1 MNKLESRI
9 IHSCFFSTR
18 CANYLFRDYLK
29 GFHKRKLE
37 RRERAQKEL
46 EDEIKS
52 DLKNLRQK
60 VFARWLFRQID
71 LTLSF

>member
-1 MNKLESRI
+1 MNKHESKITFVDREI
-9 IHSCFFSTR
+9 LIC
-18 CANYLFRDYLK
+18 LFVREYLK

-60 VFARWLFRQID
+60 VSCYFSEHEN
-71 LTLSF
+71 TSSFI

>member
-1 MNKLESRI
+1 
-9 IHSCFFSTR
+9 
-18 CANYLFRDYLK
+18 LFRDYLK

-52 DLKNLRQK
+52 DLKILRQK
-60 VFARWLFRQID
+60 VILNLKD
-71 LTLSF
+71 SFLYFFI

>member
-1 MNKLESRI
+1 M
-9 IHSCFFSTR
+9 FFFVR
-18 CANYLFRDYLK
+18 EYLK

-46 EDEIKS
+46 EDEIKN

-60 VFARWLFRQID
+60 VTGKFFLNKLMFIFVVQLA
-71 LTLSF
+71 T

>member
-1 MNKLESRI
+1 MPSDRS
-9 IHSCFFSTR
+9 HFS
-18 CANYLFRDYLK
+18 RDYLK

-46 EDEIKS
+46 EDEIKT

-60 VFARWLFRQID
+60 VFNQWAKKIRSLRLVFI
-71 LTLSF
+71 

>member
-1 MNKLESRI
+1 MPSDRS
-9 IHSCFFSTR
+9 HF
-18 CANYLFRDYLK
+18 FRDYLK

-46 EDEIKS
+46 EDEIKT

-60 VFARWLFRQID
+60 VFTQWLKKKIRSLRLVFI
-71 LTLSF
+71 

>member
-1 MNKLESRI
+1 M
-9 IHSCFFSTR
+9 
-18 CANYLFRDYLK
+18 K

>member
-1 MNKLESRI
+1 MSKRESTQLFFLYDSSLR
-9 IHSCFFSTR
+9 SC
-18 CANYLFRDYLK
+18 LFRDYLK

-46 EDEIKS
+46 EDEIKT

-60 VFARWLFRQID
+60 VIISIFSLGRYG
-71 LTLSF
+71 SF

>member
-1 MNKLESRI
+1 MLYF
-9 IHSCFFSTR
+9 H
-18 CANYLFRDYLK
+18 LFIFVFVRREYLK

-46 EDEIKS
+46 EDEIKT

-60 VFARWLFRQID
+60 VR
-71 LTLSF
+71 

>member
-1 MNKLESRI
+1 MNKHESSNVQMLYF
-9 IHSCFFSTR
+9 H
-18 CANYLFRDYLK
+18 LFIFVFVRREYLK

-46 EDEIKS
+46 EDEIKT

-60 VFARWLFRQID
+60 VR
-71 LTLSF
+71 